1 MILQLCICKIMV
13 SHMPMVPSLSSAE
26 YPYMPRRIALARA
39 KTKLSQDELSKQ
51 IGFKDRQTLATVE
64 AGQRR
69 VTAEELVSIAE
80 ATGQPLSFFTD
91 PFLLAGEGRFSY
103 RSSGA
108 LAEDLDTFEE
118 QVGRWLALW
127 RRLGELRKETP
138 ALVRPRLPIN
148 LQSTYEEAQAAG
160 EAVRRWLDLSEVPS
174 KELVRALEEKFH
186 LLVLDVDMPEG
197 VSGVAVQLA
206 SGDAIL
212 INHAEP
218 PGRQAFDRAHELFHV
233 LTWDALPP
241 ERVDRL
247 KPTGSHQKR
256 MEQLAD
262 NFAAALLMPEAELRP
277 RWIQQSA
284 QVPCE
289 EALRR
294 LAEHFGVSVPAVGW
308 RLVTLG
314 ELKKGDW
321 LEVPGQ
327 SGAALET
334 TKPLFSR
341 PFVER
346 AAWAIEHGE
355 LSVKRLLDL
364 LGLNLDEFQ
373 ACCQAHGVSL
383 EIGL

>member
-1 MILQLCICKIMV
+1 
-13 SHMPMVPSLSSAE
+13 MPLMSSLSPVE

-64 AGQRR
+64 SGQRR

-91 PFLLAGEGRFSY
+91 PFILAGEGRFSY

-118 QVGRWLALW
+118 QVGCWLALW

-174 KELVRALEEKFH
+174 RELVRALEEKFH

-197 VSGVAVQLA
+197 VSGAAVQLA

-284 QVPCE
+284 QVPRE

-334 TKPLFSR
+334 TEPLFSR

-346 AAWAIEHGE
+346 AAWGIEHGE

-373 ACCQAHGVSL
+373 VCCQAHGVSL